1 MGRNSIISSSALPS
15 IARTFGFCLLIGGHR
30 SPLVGQAPSPLV
42 LEMVTRELID
52 EHCDYAL
59 QVRSLAQMCWPLSEL
74 SWRVLQAQCQSFS
87 SILPLL

>member
-1 MGRNSIISSSALPS
+1 MGTNGTISSSALPP
-15 IARTFGFCLLIGGHR
+15 IARTFGFCLLIGGQR
-30 SPLVGQAPSPLV
+30 SPLVGQAHSPLV
-42 LEMVTRELID
+42 LEMATRELID

-59 QVRSLAQMCWPLSEL
+59 QVRSLAEMCWSLSEL